1 MRLPEAPISVLLVED
16 HATYRESL
24 TLLVGSTPRMRCRSC
39 ADATEA
45 LALISDEA
53 PDVVVMDIDLP
64 GTDGIECTRRIKD
77 RWPRVQVLMCTV
89 FEDDDKIFRAL
100 KAGATGYVV
109 KRAPLRELLEAIEQV
124 YAGGAPMSAAIARKV
139 VGTFH
144 RSIPAQEGLTPREA
158 EVLDLLSEGLSAKEI
173 GARLCVSV
181 PTVRSH
187 VRGIYEKLH
196 VQNRVEMMR
205 RMGRAS

>member
-1 MRLPEAPISVLLVED
+1 MHIPRSPISVLLVED
-16 HATYRESL
+16 HGSYRESL
-24 TLLVGSTPRMRCRSC
+24 TLLVGSTPGMRCRAC
-39 ADATEA
+39 ADATAA
-45 LALISDEA
+45 LALMADEV

-64 GTDGIECTRRIKD
+64 GTDGIACTHRIKE

-124 YAGGAPMSAAIARKV
+124 YAGGAPMSASIARKV

-144 RSIPAQEGLTPREA
+144 RTNRVEEELTPREA
-158 EVLDLLSEGLSAKEI
+158 EVLNLLSEGLTAKEI
-173 GARLCVSV
+173 AAKLFVSI

-205 RMGRAS
+205 RTGRAS